1 MSLIGTK
8 LGEFKVKAYHNAE
21 FIDITNKDLAGK
33 WSAIFFYPANFTF
46 V

>member
-1 MSLIGTK
+1 MQLIGTK
-8 LGEFKVKAYHNAE
+8 IGEFNLQAYHNAE
-21 FIDITNKDLAGK
+21 FKEITNKDLEGK